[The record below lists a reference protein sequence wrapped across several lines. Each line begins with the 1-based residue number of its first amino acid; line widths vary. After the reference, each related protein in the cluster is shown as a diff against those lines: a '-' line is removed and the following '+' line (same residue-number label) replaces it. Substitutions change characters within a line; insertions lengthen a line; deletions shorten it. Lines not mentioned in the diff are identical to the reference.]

1 MSHKLQDLVLHA
13 ATHHHAKFDSD
24 LIKGVNIWMVLTHP
38 NHDWEVQGDTNERFN
53 SHINDNSRRNGE
65 CQCA

>member
-38 NHDWEVQGDTNERFN
+38 NHDWEVQGDTK
-53 SHINDNSRRNGE
+53 
-65 CQCA
+65 